1 MKFNSAELVAWFNHR
16 VYPMIAFVITHFV
29 VGGIL
34 VAAFGLAGPDSGLP
48 LFIIYIAMALLT
60 VLFIVSTV
68 ADMKLLS
75 MDASDEFKSTHLGAS
90 MKGFEVFAVL
100 FSVLVLAV
108 PVAHGLL
115 FL

>member
-1 MKFNSAELVAWFNHR
+1 MKFNTSELVEWFNHR

-34 VAAFGLAGPDSGLP
+34 VAAYGLAGPDSGLP
-48 LFIIYIAMALLT
+48 LFIISVAIALAT
-60 VLFIVSTV
+60 VLFIFPTI
-68 ADMKLLS
+68 ADMKRLS
-75 MDASDEFKSTHLGAS
+75 IDASDEFKATQLGAS
-90 MKGFEVFAVL
+90 LKGFDAFAIM

>member
-1 MKFNSAELVAWFNHR
+1 MKFNTSELVEWFNHR
-16 VYPMIAFVITHFV
+16 VYPMIAFIITHFV

-34 VAAFGLAGPDSGLP
+34 VAAYGLAGPDSGLP
-48 LFIIYIAMALLT
+48 LFIISVAIALT
-60 VLFIVSTV
+60 NVLFIFTTV

-75 MDASDEFKSTHLGAS
+75 IDASDEFKATQMGAS
-90 MKGFEVFAVL
+90 MKGFDAFAIMM
-100 FSVLVLAV
+100 SVLVLAV

>member
-16 VYPMIAFVITHFV
+16 VYPMVAFVITHFV

-34 VAAFGLAGPDSGLP
+34 VAAFGLAGPDSGLS
-48 LFIIYIAMALLT
+48 LFIISIAMALTT

-75 MDASDEFKSTHLGAS
+75 MDASDEFKSTQLGAS